1 MIRLG
6 TTGTVL
12 EGAILVM
19 EILGVRSLTA
29 HPRVVCVVKGMW
41 GRFPMDRIF
50 FSISFFPILLQLF
63 QSHGGGL
70 LVVYAPALL
79 FLRDLLVGPMLG

>member
-1 MIRLG
+1 
-6 TTGTVL
+6 
-12 EGAILVM
+12 
-19 EILGVRSLTA
+19 
-29 HPRVVCVVKGMW
+29 
-41 GRFPMDRIF
+41 MDRIF

>member
-1 MIRLG
+1 MMIRLG

-41 GRFPMDRIF
+41 GAFPNGQDFLFNPFLSRFSSSSSRAMEVDY
-50 FSISFFPILLQLF
+50 L
-63 QSHGGGL
+63 
-70 LVVYAPALL
+70 
-79 FLRDLLVGPMLG
+79 